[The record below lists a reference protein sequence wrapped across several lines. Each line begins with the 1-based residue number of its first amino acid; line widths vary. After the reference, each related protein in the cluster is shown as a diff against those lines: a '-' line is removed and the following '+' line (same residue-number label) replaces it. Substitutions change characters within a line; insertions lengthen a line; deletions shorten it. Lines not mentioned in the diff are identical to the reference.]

1 MRPLIA
7 KGYLLMISLTKTIR
21 VHFGLTPVDTAGLD
35 YIGVTKGREG
45 VKYKIFNDRTVF
57 DHMNT

>member
-1 MRPLIA
+1 M
-7 KGYLLMISLTKTIR
+7 LMISLTKTIR
-21 VHFGLTPVDTAGLD
+21 VHFGVTPVDTAGLD